1 MLREFNEFR
10 WWVYGAVLVAMMLF
24 RPEGLW
30 PDAVRERELLED
42 HGPNVIDEDPT
53 GLAKDAPVLN

>member
-1 MLREFNEFR
+1 
-10 WWVYGAVLVAMMLF
+10 MMLF

-42 HGPNVIDEDPT
+42 HEPNVIDEDPT
-53 GLAKDAPVLN
+53 GLAKDATVPT